1 MTIDQQ
7 AAVEQPPTLDDL
19 ATQWFNTKAKESQL
33 EAQRVEIE
41 KQICALTQ
49 SKAEGS
55 KTDKTEKW
63 KVTTTGKMTRKIDVE
78 GFDAIAH
85 QIPAEFHPIK
95 TTRALDEKGLTWLKE
110 NRPAI
115 YDLVVPLVTTTPAK
129 TAVKCEPLAM
139 IAVTLDGAA

>member
-1 MTIDQQ
+1 MT
-7 AAVEQPPTLDDL
+7 EPMKETLDDL
-19 ATQWFNTKAKESQL
+19 ATAWFNNKAEVAKL
-33 EAQRVEIE
+33 DAARTDIEA
-41 KQICALTQ
+41 KICALTDA
-49 SKAEGS
+49 KPEGS
-55 KTDKTEKW
+55 KTDKTTRW

-85 QIPAEFHPIK
+85 TIPAEFHPIK

-115 YDLVVPLVTTTPAK
+115 YDAVVPLVTTTPAK

-139 IAVTLDGAA
+139 IAVTLEGE